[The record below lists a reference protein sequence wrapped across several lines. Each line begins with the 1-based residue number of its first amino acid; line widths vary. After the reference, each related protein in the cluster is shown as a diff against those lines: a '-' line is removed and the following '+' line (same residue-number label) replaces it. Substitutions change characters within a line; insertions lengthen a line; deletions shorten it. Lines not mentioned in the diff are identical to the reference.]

1 MRLAL
6 RGAYFNK
13 NNNNTITGRECF
25 QHLMM
30 QVKDFY
36 MKTSFLIKIFA
47 SHQTPYRATHPVMAK
62 TTILQESEK
71 QNHVL
76 DLIENLNLNS

>member
-1 MRLAL
+1 MDGIMSSL
-6 RGAYFNK
+6 RGADVNK
-13 NNNNTITGRECF
+13 NRKNTITGCECF

-36 MKTSFLIKIFA
+36 LKTIFQIKIFD
-47 SHQTPYRATHPVMAK
+47 SHQAPYRATHPVMAK

-71 QNHVL
+71 QVIL
-76 DLIENLNLNS
+76 FDLLALQP

>member
-1 MRLAL
+1 
-6 RGAYFNK
+6 
-13 NNNNTITGRECF
+13 
-25 QHLMM
+25 MM

-47 SHQTPYRATHPVMAK
+47 SHQTPYSATPPVMAK

-76 DLIENLNLNS
+76 DLLTTTVQNVQEVQEVQEV